1 MNDSHDGDKR
11 EQTKYERIPASR
23 IAKIWNAKEKSTDR
37 NNLN

>member
-11 EQTKYERIPASR
+11 ETRMAIEYSKQNW
-23 IAKIWNAKEKSTDR
+23 KIRNFEEKSTDK